1 MFATLFE
8 HLKLILLF
16 IMITTI
22 VSLSWF
28 GNERWI
34 KASRPGRRDHAG
46 VRGRKARFSRA
57 DARQR
62 NPPKAGNP
70 KRISTQWD

>member
-1 MFATLFE
+1 MFAILFE

-22 VSLSWF
+22 INLSWF
-28 GNERWI
+28 GNERSI
-34 KASRPGRRDHAG
+34 TASRPGRRHLAG

-57 DARQR
+57 GTRQR
-62 NPPKAGNP
+62 NPAKTAKP